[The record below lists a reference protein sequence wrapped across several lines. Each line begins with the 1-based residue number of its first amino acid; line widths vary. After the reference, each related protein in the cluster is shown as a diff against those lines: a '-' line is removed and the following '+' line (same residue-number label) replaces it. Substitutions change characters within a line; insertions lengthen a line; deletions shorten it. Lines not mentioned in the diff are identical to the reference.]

1 MHTARRLL
9 ATTLL
14 AFVSFTVSAGPS
26 TPADRPSPRGDENSR
41 RAHLELLEKK
51 KQGQVDLY
59 FVGDSITRRWGTA
72 DAKYARLLANWRKNF
87 YGWNA
92 ADFGWG
98 GDTTQNILWRLE
110 EGELDGVNPKVIVIM
125 AGTNNVG
132 SRTPTEDD
140 VRVAEIT
147 RGIQAIVALC
157 REKAPR
163 AKIILMGIT
172 PRNDNIAVMPIINR
186 INESLAQLAP
196 RDGYRYLDINDRL
209 ADADGKLRA
218 GMTDPDQ
225 LHLSEQAYQIWAD
238 ALTPIL
244 TEYLG
249 PRASTDRAPP
259 PTSDPNSR

>member
-1 MHTARRLL
+1 MHTSKQFL
-9 ATTLL
+9 ATTLMAL
-14 AFVSFTVSAGPS
+14 ACFTVSAGS
-26 TPADRPSPRGDENSR
+26 SIPADQPSPRGDENSR
-41 RAHLELLEKK
+41 RAHLELLEKRSK
-51 KQGQVDLY
+51 GKIDVY
-59 FVGDSITRRWGTA
+59 FVGDSITRRWGAA
-72 DAKYARLLANWRKNF
+72 DPQYAHLLANWRKNF

-110 EGELDGVNPKVIVIM
+110 AGELDGVNPQVIVVM

-132 SRTPTEDD
+132 SKTPTGDD
-140 VRVAEIT
+140 ARVADIT

-157 REKAPR
+157 RKKAPR
-163 AKIILMGIT
+163 ARIILLGIT
-172 PRNDNIAVMPIINR
+172 PRNDDIALMPAIKR
-186 INESLAQLAP
+186 INDNLARLAS
-196 RDGYRYLDINDRL
+196 RRRYRYINLNDQL
-209 ADADGKLRA
+209 SDADGRLRP

-249 PRASTDRAPP
+249 PRASSDSAPP
-259 PTSDPNSR
+259 PTSDPSTR